1 MGPMGCDAGLSS
13 RCGVCGRTGEL
24 FELPGRPQRYCLGC
38 SVDIATAAVL
48 TAEIDAA
55 TLCGQDASIL
65 IAEFE
70 ELGVRLLA
78 RSQSAELGSF

>member
-1 MGPMGCDAGLSS
+1 
-13 RCGVCGRTGEL
+13 VEEV
-24 FELPGRPQRYCLGC
+24 FYLPGRSEEYCLRC
-38 SVDIATAAVL
+38 SADIATATVL
-48 TAEIDAA
+48 ATEIDAA
-55 TLCGQDASIL
+55 TICGQDASVL